1 MAGKITSLGLGSSV
15 LNADVIDKLRKADE
29 DNVIKP
35 VDRKMELNI
44 EKQKQLVEIK
54 TSLEAL
60 RQHTKTLS
68 DYSTFL
74 GRNVSVSGDALK
86 ASAAAGVPVQN
97 INMEVKQLA
106 KSDINEVGTKFSS
119 RDDAFSNEDGVLD
132 FYSNGKSYRVNIKGG
147 MTVGDVSQAITD
159 ATDGKIMGSIM
170 KIGGEKPYQLMINSK
185 DTGENSRIY
194 FGSILKSEGM
204 GNQDIDLQGEKDFY
218 IEVKGTDG
226 QMHKVSATLNIPQ
239 TANDRFGMLRNAL
252 EEALKSNEA
261 TKDLVVNGDITF
273 GLPDDG
279 RGMIINDR
287 RGFKITVGGDKK
299 ANLGF
304 MQDETKTQDLY
315 SSNIEVKSGALTGT
329 FQINGTTIDL
339 AKITK
344 KENAPADNAKAIVDA
359 INSISGL
366 HASTKDNKISLN
378 SDGVTIDIKATSPEE
393 TKALNSVGLKAGKY
407 SDFSAMQKSLFK
419 LKNVQTA
426 ADSEVLYNGASIK
439 RPSNTIDDVVSGL
452 TINLQKV
459 SEDGKPDIISVTQ
472 DTENIVKEVQEFVK
486 AYNETV
492 PKLDAVTKFDPDTKR
507 GGVFNTESIIR
518 SIRPD
523 LNQAI
528 TQHIANGLEVKSLM
542 DYGITLNDK
551 SVMSLDVGKLSS
563 ALGSNPEKAKEV
575 FYGGETK
582 DSFGKFNRYDGV
594 FAKVN
599 KVLADLLEGGNA
611 KLKTFEQTLDRELKN
626 YNQERDRAKKMLDA
640 RYDTMQQRFAS
651 FDEQIAKANN
661 SFSAVQMMIDQA
673 AGNDKKK

>member
-35 VDRKMELNI
+35 VDKKMELNI

-54 TSLEAL
+54 TSLETL
-60 RQHTKTLS
+60 RQHTRKLS

-74 GRNVSVSGDALK
+74 GRNVSVSGDAVK
-86 ASAAAGVPVQN
+86 ATAAAGVPVQN
-97 INMEVKQLA
+97 INMEVKKLA
-106 KSDINEVGTKFSS
+106 KSDINEVGTKFAS

-132 FYSNGKSYRVNIKGG
+132 FYSDGQSYRVDIKGG
-147 MTVGDVSQAITD
+147 MTVGEVSQAITD
-159 ATDGKIMGSIM
+159 ATNGKIMGSIM

-185 DTGENSRIY
+185 ETGENSRIY
-194 FGSILKSEGM
+194 FGTMLRSEGM
-204 GNQDIDLQGEKDFY
+204 GNQDIDLQGEQDFY
-218 IEVKGTDG
+218 IEVKGSDE
-226 QMHKVSATLNIPQ
+226 QMHKISVALNIPQ

-261 TKDLVVNGDITF
+261 TKDLVTNGDIVF
-273 GLPDDG
+273 GLPNEG

-287 RGFKITVGGDKK
+287 RGFKINVGGDKK

-304 MQDETKTQDLY
+304 MQNETKTQDLV
-315 SSNIEVKSGALTGT
+315 SSNIEVKSGVLSGS
-329 FQINGTTIDL
+329 FQINGTTIEL
-339 AKITK
+339 EKITK
-344 KENAPADNAKAIVDA
+344 KENTSEDNAKAIVEA
-359 INSISGL
+359 INGIAGL
-366 HASTKDNKISLN
+366 QATTKDNKIAIN
-378 SDGVTIDIKATSPEE
+378 SDGVTIDIKAMSPEA
-393 TKALNSVGLKAGKY
+393 TKALDSIGLKAGKY
-407 SDFSAMQKSLFK
+407 SDFSTMQKRVFK

-426 ADSEVLYNGASIK
+426 SDSEVLYNGASIK
-439 RPSNTIDDVVSGL
+439 RSSNTIDDVVGGL

-459 SEDGKPDIISVTQ
+459 SEEGKPDVISVTQ
-472 DTENIVKEVQEFVK
+472 NTEDIVKEIQEFVK
-486 AYNETV
+486 TYNETV

-507 GGVFNTESIIR
+507 GGVFNTETLIR

-551 SVMSLDVGKLSS
+551 SVMSLDMGKLSS
-563 ALGSNPEKAKEV
+563 AISSDPEKAKEV
-575 FYGGETK
+575 FYGGEKK
-582 DSFGKFNRYDGV
+582 DSLGKYNRYDGV
-594 FAKVN
+594 FTKVN

-626 YNQERDRAKKMLDA
+626 YNQEKDKAKKMLDA

-661 SFSAVQMMIDQA
+661 SFNAVQMMIDQA

>member
-15 LNADVIDKLRKADE
+15 LNSDVIDKLRKADE
-29 DNVIKP
+29 DNLIKP

-60 RQHTKTLS
+60 RQHVRKLS

-74 GRNVSVSGDALK
+74 GRNVSVSGNAVK
-86 ASAAAGVPVQN
+86 ATAAAGVPVQN
-97 INMEVKQLA
+97 INVEVKKLA
-106 KSDINEVGTKFSS
+106 KGDINEVGTKFSS

-132 FYSNGKSYRVNIKGG
+132 FYSDGQSYRVNVKGG
-147 MTVGDVSQAITD
+147 MTVGEVSQAITD
-159 ATDGKIMGSIM
+159 ATNGKILGSIM

-185 DTGENSRIY
+185 DTGENNRIY
-194 FGSILKSEGM
+194 FGTMLRSEGM
-204 GNQDIDLQGEKDFY
+204 GNQDIDLQGEQDFY

-226 QMHKVSATLNIPQ
+226 QMHKISVTLNIPQ
-239 TANDRFGMLRNAL
+239 TANDRFGMLRSAL
-252 EEALKSNEA
+252 EDALKSNAA
-261 TKDLVVNGDITF
+261 TKELVENGDIVI
-273 GLPDDG
+273 GLPNEG

-287 RGFKITVGGDKK
+287 RGFKINVGGNKK

-304 MQDETKTQDLY
+304 MQNETQTKDII
-315 SSNIEVKSGALTGT
+315 SSNIEVKRGALTGA

-344 KENAPADNAKAIVDA
+344 KENTPDDNAKAIVEA
-359 INSISGL
+359 INGIEGL
-366 HASTKDNKISLN
+366 QATTKDNKIAIN
-378 SDGVTIDIKATSPEE
+378 SNGVTIDIKAGSQEA
-393 TKALNSVGLKAGKY
+393 TKALDSIGLKAGKY
-407 SDFSAMQKSLFK
+407 GDFATMQKNIK
-419 LKNVQTA
+419 IKNVQTA
-426 ADSEVLYNGASIK
+426 EDSEVLYNGASIK

-452 TINLQKV
+452 SINLQKV
-459 SEDGKPDIISVTQ
+459 SEEGKPDIVSVTQ
-472 DTENIVKEVQEFVK
+472 NTEDIVKEIQEFVK
-486 AYNETV
+486 AYNEAV
-492 PKLDAVTKFDPDTKR
+492 PKLDAVTKFDPGTKR

-528 TQHIANGLEVKSLM
+528 TQHITSGTEVKSLM

-551 SVMSLDVGKLSS
+551 SVMNLDMGKLSS
-563 ALGSNPEKAKEV
+563 AISSDPEKAKEV
-575 FYGGETK
+575 FYGGEKK
-582 DSFGKFNRYDGV
+582 DSLGKYNKYDGV
-594 FAKVN
+594 FTKVN

-626 YNQERDRAKKMLDA
+626 YNEEKDKAKKMLDA

-651 FDEQIAKANN
+651 YDEQIAKANN
-661 SFSAVQMMIDQA
+661 SFNAVQMMIDQA

>member
-15 LNADVIDKLRKADE
+15 LNSDVIDKLRKADE
-29 DNVIKP
+29 DNLIKP

-60 RQHTKTLS
+60 RQHVRKLS

-74 GRNVSVSGDALK
+74 GRNVSVSGNAVK
-86 ASAAAGVPVQN
+86 ATAAAGVPVQN
-97 INMEVKQLA
+97 INVEVKKLA
-106 KSDINEVGTKFSS
+106 KGDINEVGTKFSS

-132 FYSNGKSYRVNIKGG
+132 FYSDGQSYSVNVKGG
-147 MTVGDVSQAITD
+147 MTVGEVSQAITD
-159 ATDGKIMGSIM
+159 ATNGKILGSIM

-185 DTGENSRIY
+185 DTGENNRIY
-194 FGSILKSEGM
+194 FGTMLRSEGM
-204 GNQDIDLQGEKDFY
+204 GNQDIDLQGEQDFY

-226 QMHKVSATLNIPQ
+226 QMHKISVTLNIPQ
-239 TANDRFGMLRNAL
+239 TANDRFGMLRSAL
-252 EEALKSNEA
+252 EDALKSNAA
-261 TKDLVVNGDITF
+261 TKELVENGDIVI
-273 GLPDDG
+273 GLPNEG

-287 RGFKITVGGDKK
+287 RGFKINVGGNKK

-304 MQDETKTQDLY
+304 MQNETQTKDII
-315 SSNIEVKSGALTGT
+315 SSNIEVKRGALTGT

-344 KENAPADNAKAIVDA
+344 KENTPDDNAKAIVEA
-359 INSISGL
+359 INGIEGL
-366 HASTKDNKISLN
+366 QATTKDNKIAIN
-378 SDGVTIDIKATSPEE
+378 SNGVTIDIKAGSQEA
-393 TKALNSVGLKAGKY
+393 TKALDSIGLKAGKY
-407 SDFSAMQKSLFK
+407 GDFATMQKNIK
-419 LKNVQTA
+419 IKNVQTA
-426 ADSEVLYNGASIK
+426 EDSEVLYNGASIK

-452 TINLQKV
+452 SINLQKV
-459 SEDGKPDIISVTQ
+459 SEEGKPDIVSVTQ
-472 DTENIVKEVQEFVK
+472 NTEDIVKEIQEFVK
-486 AYNETV
+486 AYNEAV
-492 PKLDAVTKFDPDTKR
+492 PKLDAVTKFDPGTKR

-528 TQHIANGLEVKSLM
+528 TQHITSGTEVKSLM

-551 SVMSLDVGKLSS
+551 SVMNLDMGKLSS
-563 ALGSNPEKAKEV
+563 AISSDPEKAKEV
-575 FYGGETK
+575 FYGGEKK
-582 DSFGKFNRYDGV
+582 DSLGKYNKYDGV
-594 FAKVN
+594 FTKVN

-626 YNQERDRAKKMLDA
+626 YNEEKDKAKKMLDA

-651 FDEQIAKANN
+651 YDEQIAKANN
-661 SFSAVQMMIDQA
+661 SFNAVQMMIDQA

>member
-15 LNADVIDKLRKADE
+15 LNSDVIDKLRKADE
-29 DNVIKP
+29 DNLIKP

-60 RQHTKTLS
+60 RQHVRKLS

-74 GRNVSVSGDALK
+74 GRNVSVSGNAVK
-86 ASAAAGVPVQN
+86 ATAAAGVPVQN
-97 INMEVKQLA
+97 INVEVKKLA
-106 KSDINEVGTKFSS
+106 KGDINEVGTKFSS

-132 FYSNGKSYRVNIKGG
+132 FYSDGQSYRVNVKGG
-147 MTVGDVSQAITD
+147 MTVGEVSQAITD
-159 ATDGKIMGSIM
+159 ATNGKILGSIM

-185 DTGENSRIY
+185 DTGENNRIY
-194 FGSILKSEGM
+194 FGTMLRSEGM
-204 GNQDIDLQGEKDFY
+204 GNQDIDLQGEQDFY

-226 QMHKVSATLNIPQ
+226 QMHKISVTLNIPQ
-239 TANDRFGMLRNAL
+239 TANDRFGMLRSAL
-252 EEALKSNEA
+252 EDALKSNAA
-261 TKDLVVNGDITF
+261 TKELVENGDIVI
-273 GLPDDG
+273 GLPNEG

-287 RGFKITVGGDKK
+287 RGFKINVGGNKK

-304 MQDETKTQDLY
+304 MQNETQTKDII
-315 SSNIEVKSGALTGT
+315 SSNIEVKRGALTGT

-344 KENAPADNAKAIVDA
+344 KENTPDDNAKAIVEA
-359 INSISGL
+359 INGIEGL
-366 HASTKDNKISLN
+366 QATTKDNKIAIN
-378 SDGVTIDIKATSPEE
+378 SNGVTIDIKAGSQEA
-393 TKALNSVGLKAGKY
+393 TKALDSIGLKAGKY
-407 SDFSAMQKSLFK
+407 GDFATMQKNIK
-419 LKNVQTA
+419 IKNVQTA
-426 ADSEVLYNGASIK
+426 EDSEVLYNGASIK

-452 TINLQKV
+452 SINLQKV
-459 SEDGKPDIISVTQ
+459 SEEGKPDIVSVTQ
-472 DTENIVKEVQEFVK
+472 NTEDIVKEIQEFVK
-486 AYNETV
+486 AYNEAV
-492 PKLDAVTKFDPDTKR
+492 PKLDAVTKFDPGTKR

-528 TQHIANGLEVKSLM
+528 TQHITSGTEVKSLM

-551 SVMSLDVGKLSS
+551 SVMNLDMGKLSS
-563 ALGSNPEKAKEV
+563 AISSDPEKAKEV
-575 FYGGETK
+575 FYGGEKK
-582 DSFGKFNRYDGV
+582 DSLGKYNKYDGV
-594 FAKVN
+594 FTKVN

-626 YNQERDRAKKMLDA
+626 YNEEKDKAKKMLDA

-651 FDEQIAKANN
+651 YDEQIAKANN
-661 SFSAVQMMIDQA
+661 SFNAVQMMIDQA

>member
-15 LNADVIDKLRKADE
+15 LNSDVIDKLRKADE
-29 DNVIKP
+29 DNLIKP

-60 RQHTKTLS
+60 RQHVRKLS

-74 GRNVSVSGDALK
+74 GRNVSVSGNAVK
-86 ASAAAGVPVQN
+86 ATAAAGVPVQN
-97 INMEVKQLA
+97 INVEVKKLA
-106 KSDINEVGTKFSS
+106 KGDINEVGTKFSS

-132 FYSNGKSYRVNIKGG
+132 FYSDGQSYRVNVKGG
-147 MTVGDVSQAITD
+147 MTVGEVSQAITD
-159 ATDGKIMGSIM
+159 ATNGKILGSIM

-185 DTGENSRIY
+185 DTGENNRIY
-194 FGSILKSEGM
+194 FGTMLRSEGM
-204 GNQDIDLQGEKDFY
+204 GNQDIDLQGEQDFY

-226 QMHKVSATLNIPQ
+226 QMHKISVTLNIPQ
-239 TANDRFGMLRNAL
+239 TANDRFGMLRSAL
-252 EEALKSNEA
+252 EDALKSNAA
-261 TKDLVVNGDITF
+261 TKELVENGDIVI
-273 GLPDDG
+273 GLPNEG

-287 RGFKITVGGDKK
+287 RGFKINVGGNKK

-304 MQDETKTQDLY
+304 MQNETQTKDII
-315 SSNIEVKSGALTGT
+315 SSNIEVKRGALTGA

-344 KENAPADNAKAIVDA
+344 KENTPDDNAKAIVEA
-359 INSISGL
+359 INGIEGL
-366 HASTKDNKISLN
+366 QATTKDNKIAIN
-378 SDGVTIDIKATSPEE
+378 SNGVTIDIKAGSQEA
-393 TKALNSVGLKAGKY
+393 TKALDSIGLKAGKY
-407 SDFSAMQKSLFK
+407 GDFATMQKNIK
-419 LKNVQTA
+419 IKNVQTA
-426 ADSEVLYNGASIK
+426 EDSEVLYNGASIK

-452 TINLQKV
+452 SINLQKV
-459 SEDGKPDIISVTQ
+459 SEEGKPDIVSVTQ
-472 DTENIVKEVQEFVK
+472 NTEDIVKEIQEFVK
-486 AYNETV
+486 AYNEAV
-492 PKLDAVTKFDPDTKR
+492 PKLDAVTKFDPGTKR

-528 TQHIANGLEVKSLM
+528 TQHITSGTEVKSLM

-551 SVMSLDVGKLSS
+551 SVMNLDMGKLSS
-563 ALGSNPEKAKEV
+563 AISSDPEKAKEV
-575 FYGGETK
+575 FYGGEKK
-582 DSFGKFNRYDGV
+582 DSLGKYNKYDGV
-594 FAKVN
+594 FTKVN

-626 YNQERDRAKKMLDA
+626 YNEEKDKAKKMLDA

-651 FDEQIAKANN
+651 YDEQIAKANN
-661 SFSAVQMMIDQA
+661 SFNAVQMMIDQA
-673 AGNDKKK
+673 AGNEKKK